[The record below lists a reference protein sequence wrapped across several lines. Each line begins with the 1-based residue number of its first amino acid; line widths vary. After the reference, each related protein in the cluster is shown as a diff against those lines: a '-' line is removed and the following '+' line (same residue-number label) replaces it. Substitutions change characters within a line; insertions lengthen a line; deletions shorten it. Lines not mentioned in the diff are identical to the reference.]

1 MRGMLR
7 LIPFFPN
14 NLATP
19 WWKCLVLWPKSPRSG
34 YDMRYYEKRTCT
46 VGFCVRER
54 DEGLMREATAARN
67 AALAESQPARE
78 ANIAAIVAHLRAGA
92 KRECRQVGIELEHI
106 CVDGTGDPITYS
118 QPNGVRDVL
127 ITLQKKYPQVTV
139 HDNDLL
145 GVARPGAA
153 VTIEPAAQLELSAG
167 PFEKLIDAKRVFLE
181 FEDDAREALEPI
193 GGKALTLGFDPVNR
207 AADKELIP
215 KARYDYMNE
224 YLSSIGPWGPR
235 MMRGSAST
243 QVSIDYLDEAD
254 CIAKMRV
261 AQVLTPL
268 FALMCDNSPVF
279 EGSRRPHPLMRTEI
293 WKYCD
298 PDRCNAVPGMFDK
311 GFGFADYAAYLLDV
325 PAIVALDDDGEA
337 RYDTRTFGEIFANR
351 VMVDEEVF
359 HAMSMV
365 FPDVRLKSYV
375 EIRPA
380 DSMPIP
386 YVLAYA
392 ALIKGL
398 FYGKG
403 SLASLVQS
411 CQGITEADVAAAKEA
426 LMEKGYDAE
435 VYQRSAGEM
444 CDELIGLARRGLPAV
459 EWTFLD
465 PLAELVARR
474 VTLAD
479 LDISTR

>member
-1 MRGMLR
+1 MR
-7 LIPFFPN
+7 
-14 NLATP
+14 
-19 WWKCLVLWPKSPRSG
+19 K
-34 YDMRYYEKRTCT
+34 
-46 VGFCVRER
+46 
-54 DEGLMREATAARN
+54 ATAARN
-67 AALAESQPARE
+67 AQLASSQPARE
-78 ANIAAIVAHLRAGA
+78 ENIAAIVAHLRAGA
-92 KRECRQVGIELEHI
+92 KAECRRVGIELEHI

-127 ITLQKKYPQVTV
+127 AALQEKYPEATV
-139 HDNDLL
+139 HGGDLL

-167 PFEKLIDAKRVFLE
+167 PFENLIDAKRVFLE
-181 FEDDAREALEPI
+181 FEDDAYQALSPI
-193 GGKALTLGFDPVNR
+193 GGRALTLGFDPVNR

-243 QVSIDYLDEAD
+243 QISIDYADEAD

-261 AQVLTPL
+261 AQVLAPL
-268 FALMCDNSPVF
+268 FALMCDNTPVF
-279 EGSRRPHPLMRTEI
+279 EGSRRPHALMRTEV

-298 PDRCNAVPGMFDK
+298 PDRCNSVPGIFDE
-311 GFGFADYAAYLLDV
+311 GFGFEDYAAYLLDV
-325 PAIVALDDDGEA
+325 PAIVALDEDGEA
-337 RYDTRTFGEIFANR
+337 RYDTRTFGEIFAR
-351 VMVDEEVF
+351 RAMTDDEVF

-398 FYGKG
+398 FYGKS
-403 SLASLVQS
+403 SLETLVRS
-411 CQGITEADVAAAKEA
+411 CAGISESDVAKAKDA
-426 LMEKGYDAE
+426 LMESGYAAE
-435 VYQRSAGEM
+435 VYQRSAAEI
-444 CDELIGLARRGLPAV
+444 CDELITLARRGLPAA
-459 EWTFLD
+459 EWCFLD

-479 LDISTR
+479 LDISTQ

>member
-1 MRGMLR
+1 
-7 LIPFFPN
+7 
-14 NLATP
+14 
-19 WWKCLVLWPKSPRSG
+19 
-34 YDMRYYEKRTCT
+34 
-46 VGFCVRER
+46 
-54 DEGLMREATAARN
+54 MREATAARN
-67 AALAESQPARE
+67 AALAASQPARE
-78 ANIAAIVAHLRAGA
+78 ANITAIVAHLRAGA
-92 KRECRQVGIELEHI
+92 KRECRNVGIELEHI

-127 ITLQKKYPQVTV
+127 ATLQAKYPQATV
-139 HDNDLL
+139 HDGDLL

-153 VTIEPAAQLELSAG
+153 ITIEPAAQLELSAG
-167 PFEKLIDAKRVFLE
+167 PFEKLIDAKCVFLE
-181 FEDDAREALEPI
+181 FEDDAREALAPI
-193 GGKALTLGFDPVNR
+193 GGRALTLGFDPVNI
-207 AADKELIP
+207 AANKELIP

-243 QVSIDYLDEAD
+243 QISIDYTDEAD

-261 AQVLTPL
+261 AQVLSPV
-268 FALMCDNSPVF
+268 FALMCDNTPVF
-279 EGSRRPHPLMRTEI
+279 EGTRRPHALMRTEV

-298 PDRCNAVPGMFDK
+298 PDRCNSVPGMFDA
-311 GFGFADYAAYLLDV
+311 GFGFADYAAYLLDI
-325 PAIVALDDDGEA
+325 PAIVALEDDGEA
-337 RYDTRTFGEIFANR
+337 RYDTRTFGEIYATRRMN
-351 VMVDEEVF
+351 EAEVL

-392 ALIKGL
+392 ALVKGL

-403 SLASLVQS
+403 SLESLVQS
-411 CQGITEADVAAAKEA
+411 TRGISEADVYAAKED
-426 LMEKGYDAE
+426 LMEKGYAAE
-435 VYQRSAGEM
+435 VYQRPVAEL

-459 EWTFLD
+459 EWSFLD